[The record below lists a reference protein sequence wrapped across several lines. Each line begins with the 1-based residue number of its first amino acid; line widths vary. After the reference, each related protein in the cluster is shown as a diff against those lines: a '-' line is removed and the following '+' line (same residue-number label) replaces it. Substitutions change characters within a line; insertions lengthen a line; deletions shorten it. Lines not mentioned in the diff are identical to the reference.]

1 MKHAPHL
8 PELAI
13 PGEFVGKFAPHRVF
27 FVIHGY
33 VKSAMRAFASTVTLI
48 LAALLVAAV
57 LAYPAWELV
66 GLISPQPIHRVLH
79 RIAMLVV
86 ILGGLWLLR
95 RWQLFHR
102 HALGFGQSRRIFVR
116 QVLGGLAGGTV
127 AVLPLAMALYV
138 FGVRAPKPDLIVTT
152 WSALHLV
159 ATGLLSGLVVA
170 SIEETFFRGVLFTA
184 IRRESGTVAAVILP
198 SLLYAA
204 VHFLGG
210 RLRLPADQIDW
221 TSGFAV
227 LENMLIQ
234 YSRPGAMIDSFL
246 ALFAVG
252 ALLAWARVKTRS
264 IAVPIGLHA
273 AGVCVISFL
282 RETTTVQTQHGNAWL
297 VGSYD
302 GVLGWGALLW
312 VAMLSSL
319 AYLTLR
325 AVQAMHTDK
334 DLEPGGE
341 QRA

>member
-1 MKHAPHL
+1 M
-8 PELAI
+8 
-13 PGEFVGKFAPHRVF
+13 F

-33 VKSAMRAFASTVTLI
+33 VKFAMRAFASVITLI

-66 GLISPQPIHRVLH
+66 GLVSPQPIHRVLH

-86 ILGGLWLLR
+86 ILGALWLLR
-95 RWQLFHR
+95 RWQLLHR
-102 HALGFGQSRRIFVR
+102 HAFGFGQPRRMFLR
-116 QVLGGLAGGTV
+116 QLLGGLAGGT
-127 AVLPLAMALYV
+127 AVMLPLAMALYT
-138 FGVRAPKPDLIVTT
+138 FDVRIAKPDLTVT
-152 WSALHLV
+152 ALSVLQLL
-159 ATGLLSGLVVA
+159 ATGLISGLVIA

-184 IRRESGTVAAVILP
+184 VRRESGTLAAIILP

-210 RLRLPADQIDW
+210 RLRLPADQLDW

-234 YSRPGAMIDSFL
+234 YSQPGAMADSFL

-264 IAVPIGLHA
+264 IAAPIGLHA

-282 RETTTVQTQHGNAWL
+282 RETTMVQTQHANTWL
-297 VGSYD
+297 VGNYD

-312 VAMLSSL
+312 MVMLSSL
-319 AYLTLR
+319 TYLALR
-325 AVQAMHTDK
+325 AAQAVRADK
-334 DLEPGGE
+334 NLEPGGQ

>member
-1 MKHAPHL
+1 
-8 PELAI
+8 
-13 PGEFVGKFAPHRVF
+13 
-27 FVIHGY
+27 
-33 VKSAMRAFASTVTLI
+33 MRAFASTVTLI
-48 LAALLVAAV
+48 LAALLAAAL

-86 ILGGLWLLR
+86 ILGALWLLR

-102 HALGFGQSRRIFVR
+102 HAFGFGQPRRILVR
-116 QVLGGLAGGTV
+116 QLLGGLAGGTAV
-127 AVLPLAMALYV
+127 VLPLAMALYA
-138 FGVRAPKPDLIVTT
+138 FDVRIAKPDLTVTALP
-152 WSALHLV
+152 ALHLL
-159 ATGLLSGLVVA
+159 ATGLISGLVVA
-170 SIEETFFRGVLFTA
+170 TIEETFFRGVLFTA
-184 IRRESGTVAAVILP
+184 VRRESGTVAAVFLP
-198 SLLYAA
+198 SLLYSA

-210 RLRLPADQIDW
+210 RLRLPAEQLDW

-234 YSRPGAMIDSFL
+234 YSQPGAMIDSFL

-264 IAVPIGLHA
+264 IAAPIGLHA

-282 RETTTVQTQHGNAWL
+282 RETTLVQTQHGNAWL
-297 VGSYD
+297 VGGYD
-302 GVLGWGALLW
+302 GVLGWGSLIW
-312 VAMLSSL
+312 MVALSSL

-325 AVQAMHTDK
+325 AVQAMRTDK
-334 DLEPGGE
+334 SLEPGGE